1 MGRIHSTVILRSQYS
16 DGLTSTLTATDM
28 DGLMVTEIKVMVVSI
43 LRSGLME
50 TTVPIKWPM
59 TLNTCNDCSTD
70 TVPPTNT
77 VLLFALTSMVSALP
91 QLVEFAELF
100 SVSKIQE
107 REPKDGRH

>member
-28 DGLMVTEIKVMVVSI
+28 DGVMVTEIKVMVVFT

-59 TLNTCNDCSTD
+59 TSNTCNDCS
-70 TVPPTNT
+70 TNT
-77 VLLFALTSMVSALP
+77 VLLFALMSMVSVLP
-91 QLVEFAELF
+91 QLVEFAVLF
-100 SVSKIQE
+100 PYQKY
-107 REPKDGRH
+107 R